1 MAVKRQTIEQQ
12 MERARAASQRALS
25 IVAPDQSSGW
35 QVARPVG
42 VPGWS
47 KYIPHEPTEKQRQFL
62 SLTCKE
68 SMFGGAAGGGKS
80 DALLM
85 AALMYVD
92 VPSYAAIIFQ
102 RALTDFALPGGLID
116 RAHDWLGG
124 TDAKWDESTKT
135 WTFSSGA
142 TLTFGYIKNYRDC
155 LRYKSTEFQF
165 VGFEELTRFKEKE
178 YRYLFSRLR
187 KAKELATS
195 LLKKLSGVAE
205 KVIAALKEA
214 WNRLPLRMRGVT
226 NPGDIGHEWVKQRF
240 LIEGEQAGRVF
251 IPALASE
258 NPHLN
263 QEEYEQSLNELDAVT
278 RQQLKSGNWDVRP
291 SGGYFDRATFGRFKS
306 DEAPQFRKLIRFHDL
321 AATAPAPGKDPDW
334 TASGLVG
341 FHAGR
346 YYIFDVRRMRGGPA
360 DVYKYLKKTA
370 LEDRLLYG
378 RKVETYIEQE
388 PGSSGVF
395 TIDHIVREVLVGYA
409 VRGKRSTGS
418 KLDYAK
424 PLSAAAANRNVLLL
438 EGGRWHSLFC
448 DEAEAFTGDDGGA
461 HDDIVDAVS
470 KGCAVLTG
478 GKSKKGVGF

>member
-1 MAVKRQTIEQQ
+1 MAAKRETIEQQ
-12 MERARAASQRALS
+12 IERAREASRRALS
-25 IVAPDQSSGW
+25 VVEPEQTLAGGVKP
-35 QVARPVG
+35 PEG
-42 VPGWS
+42 VPAWS
-47 KYIPHEPTEKQRQFL
+47 KYIPHSPTEKQRQFL
-62 SLTCKE
+62 ALTCKE
-68 SMFGGAAGGGKS
+68 AMFGGAAGGGKS

-85 AALMYVD
+85 AALMFVE

-124 TDAKWDESTKT
+124 TDAKWDEQSKT
-135 WTFSSGA
+135 WTFPSGA

-165 VGFEELTRFKEKE
+165 VGFEELTRYREKE

-187 KAKELATS
+187 KKKVLDKSHLPSGAT
-195 LLKKLSGVAE
+195 E
-205 KVIAALKEA
+205 EVIEALKRMWA
-214 WNRLPLRMRGVT
+214 SLPLRMRGVT

-240 LIEGEQAGRVF
+240 IVEGEQAGRVF
-251 IPALASE
+251 IPALAAE
-258 NPHLN
+258 NPHLD
-263 QEEYEQSLNELDAVT
+263 QEEYEASLNELDAVT

-291 SGGYFDRATFGRFKS
+291 SGGYFDRAQFGRFKK
-306 DEAPQFRKLIRFHDL
+306 DEAPLFRKLIRWHDL

-334 TASGLVG
+334 TASALIG

-346 YYIFDVRRMRGGPA
+346 YYILDVRRMRGAPGE
-360 DVYKYLKKTA
+360 VYKYLKQTA
-370 LEDRLLYG
+370 IEDRRLYG

-388 PGSSGVF
+388 PGSSGIF
-395 TIDHIVREVLVGYA
+395 TIDYLVREVLHGYA

-424 PLSAAAANRNVLLL
+424 PLSAAAANGNVLLL
-438 EGGRWHSLFC
+438 EGGKWHNLFF

-461 HDDIVDAVS
+461 HDDVIDAVS
-470 KGCAVLTG
+470 KGGAVLSG
-478 GKSKKGVGF
+478 GKSKKGFGF